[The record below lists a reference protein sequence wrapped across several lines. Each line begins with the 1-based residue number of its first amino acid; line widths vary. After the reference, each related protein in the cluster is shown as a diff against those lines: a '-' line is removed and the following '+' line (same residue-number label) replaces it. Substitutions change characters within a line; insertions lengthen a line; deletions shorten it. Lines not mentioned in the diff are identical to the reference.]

1 MLRIKSLIFAAALCF
16 SCSAYAAE
24 TEITQTSV
32 NTDGKTYSFGQSQ
45 PFVVGETVYVDASG
59 FFSALGCEVMREQ
72 SIDALSVYGNG
83 RHSVIL
89 SDNSEHIVGYGMYR
103 YKHPSRYVDG
113 REYIPLD
120 LAEDICGRE
129 ITVTGPITPLWDEV
143 IGDDYRISEESAV
156 DCGNCYVLNKEYMF
170 SPVTIHDR
178 QAEKYADIVNRI
190 AESVPEAEVYSMLVP
205 DSCEIY
211 APKRFYTDQ
220 KRAFW
225 LIQQKISDRVKSIN
239 AVDAL
244 LSHADEKIYFS
255 TDHHWTHRGAFYA
268 WESFAKEKGFE
279 AMSLNSFEKADT
291 DAFSGSYVQRLGKGF
306 SASDVLLKPTETME
320 RFLPKYDTTVTIYS
334 DSNMEKMI
342 GRVPIINTKNNSYSC
357 FISGDHPL
365 SVIESSV
372 GNGKKLAIIK
382 ESFGNALAT
391 WAVNNYQ
398 YVYVIDIRGFSGGK
412 LKISDFYAKTQFDD
426 LLIESYPT
434 TIESKEL
441 SGYLEEFAG

>member
-1 MLRIKSLIFAAALCF
+1 MLRIKSLIIAAALCF
-16 SCSAYAAE
+16 GCSVHAV
-24 TEITQTSV
+24 EITQTSV
-32 NTDGKTYSFGQSQ
+32 KSEGKIYPFTQGQ
-45 PFVVGETVYVDASG
+45 PFMVGETVYVPVSG
-59 FFSALGCEVMREQ
+59 FFSAFGYDVILEQ
-72 SIDALSVYGNG
+72 GIDGLSVFGDG
-83 RHSVIL
+83 KQSVIL
-89 SDNSEHIVGYGMYR
+89 SDNSEHIVGYRMYR
-103 YKHPSRYVDG
+103 YREPSRFVGG

-129 ITVTGPITPLWDEV
+129 ITVTEPITSLQGAV
-143 IGDDYRISEESAV
+143 IGDDYRISEESIV

-170 SPVTIHDR
+170 SPVTVHDR

-190 AESVPEAEVYSMLVP
+190 AESVPEAQVYSMLVP
-205 DSCEIY
+205 DSYEIY
-211 APKRFYTDQ
+211 APKQFYTGQ
-220 KRAFW
+220 RRAFW
-225 LIQQKISDRVKSIN
+225 LINQNLSQRVKSVN
-239 AVDAL
+239 ATDAL
-244 LSHADEKIYFS
+244 LSHANEKIYFS

-268 WESFAKEKGFE
+268 WEAFAKEKGFE
-279 AMSLNSFEKADT
+279 ALSLESFEKADT
-291 DAFSGSYVQRLGKGF
+291 DAFSGSYIQRLGNGF
-306 SASDVLLKPTETME
+306 TAADVLSKPTETME
-320 RFLPKYDTTVTIYS
+320 RFLPTYDTTVTIYS

-342 GRVPIINTKNNSYSC
+342 GRVPLINTKNNSYSC

-441 SGYLEEFAG
+441 SGYLEEMAG